1 MPDTVIVV
9 YFQEVS
15 ETRLAVQEALSMMS
29 TSFRQIDDT
38 NLQLLEALLMQ
49 NIDKVR
55 MSPASVGVGC
65 AHSRPSSCRTSIRS
79 A

>member
-1 MPDTVIVV
+1 MMSQEDT
-9 YFQEVS
+9 

-29 TSFRQIDDT
+29 GAFQQIDST

-55 MSPASVGVGC
+55 LWVLNDNCDDNGNGNIEDINDHHLQ
-65 AHSRPSSCRTSIRS
+65 AH
-79 A
+79 